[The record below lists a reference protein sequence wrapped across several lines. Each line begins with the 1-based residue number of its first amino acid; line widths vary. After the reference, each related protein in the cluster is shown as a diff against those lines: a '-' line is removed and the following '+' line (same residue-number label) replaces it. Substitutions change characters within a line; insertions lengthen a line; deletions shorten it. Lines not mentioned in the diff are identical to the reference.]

1 VAAVYIDSNDFLV
14 GGFMGFLDLNFEGI
28 NSYYPHRHFLP
39 FTVRII
45 D

>member
-1 VAAVYIDSNDFLV
+1 MADVYIGSNDFVV
-14 GGFMGFLDLNFEGI
+14 GGLMGFLGSNSEGI
-28 NSYYPHRHFLP
+28 NSYYPHRHSLP